1 MKAGLIAAGLGGRLH
16 RGGLTMP
23 KPLVPVAG
31 RALVDY
37 VLGAATAAGVGQ
49 IACIVNEESRGIE
62 EHCRRNW
69 PQIEF
74 EFVRRTTPSSMESLF
89 ALRPLLDRERF
100 LLLTVDAVCAP
111 VVLREFL
118 QAAGNYMAAD
128 GVLALSAFVD
138 DEKPLRARIAPDGR
152 ITALAADAEESTL
165 VTAGFYVFEPVIFS
179 EIPAARLAGFTALRQ
194 FLGHLLQEGYRLYG
208 ERIAKTVDVDR
219 PEDIAAAEAFVRSGF
234 TP

>member
-1 MKAGLIAAGLGGRLH
+1 MKAGLIAAGLGERLR

-37 VLGAATAAGVGQ
+37 VLGAAAAAGVDQ
-49 IACIVNEESRGIE
+49 MACIVNQESHGIE
-62 EHCRRNW
+62 EHCGRNW
-69 PQIEF
+69 PQIAF

-100 LLLTVDAVCAP
+100 LLLTVDAVFAP
-111 VVLREFL
+111 VVLRQFL

-152 ITALAADAEESTL
+152 ITALGADAEESAL
-165 VTAGFYVFEPVIFS
+165 VSAGFYVFEPVIFS
-179 EIPAARLAGFTALRQ
+179 EIAAARLAGFTALRQ
-194 FLGHLLQEGYRLYG
+194 FLGHLLGEGYRLYG

-219 PEDIAAAEAFVRSGF
+219 PEDIAAAEAFVRNGF
-234 TP
+234 AE